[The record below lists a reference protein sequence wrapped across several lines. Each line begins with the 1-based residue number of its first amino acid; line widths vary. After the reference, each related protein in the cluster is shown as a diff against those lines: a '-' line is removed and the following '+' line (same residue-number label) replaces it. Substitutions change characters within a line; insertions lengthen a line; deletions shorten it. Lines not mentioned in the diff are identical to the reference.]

1 VKKLLLEDAA
11 KCKYYQSK
19 ITELQSKDKDAA
31 VIEKA
36 GSASASLTT
45 EEPSTK
51 HTQYL
56 KTPHVQVTA
65 LHEASLKAAADAAT
79 MVAKVKAASSSSNKL
94 MQISLKAAADI
105 ATVVTQAEAAAT
117 FDKSM
122 QVTSTKA
129 SIPTRGAEPQSS
141 KFLQSGAVTAD
152 ALRTNP
158 MRQVPTAVSGA
169 HRSRVVR
176 VAPRGAV
183 EDSITRGAAPG
194 LGDTL
199 PHAHG
204 AGAGASIISAASKGK
219 MC

>member
-1 VKKLLLEDAA
+1 VKKLLLEDTA

-79 MVAKVKAASSSSNKL
+79 MVAKAKAASSSNKL
-94 MQISLKAAADI
+94 MRISLKAAVDI

-129 SIPTRGAEPQSS
+129 SIPARGAEPQSS
-141 KFLQSGAVTAD
+141 KFSQSDAVTAD

-158 MRQVPTAVSGA
+158 MCQVPTAVSGA

-204 AGAGASIISAASKGK
+204 AGAVASIISAASKGK
-219 MC
+219 IC